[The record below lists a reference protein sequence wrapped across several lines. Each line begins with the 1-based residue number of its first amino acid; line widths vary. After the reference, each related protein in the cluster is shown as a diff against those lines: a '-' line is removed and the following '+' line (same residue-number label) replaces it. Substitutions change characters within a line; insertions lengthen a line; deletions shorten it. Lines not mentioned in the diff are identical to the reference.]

1 MKTIEVKD
9 KTLLIGEREKP
20 QIGDHEVLIK
30 VKASGI
36 NRADIAQK
44 HQLSQRSSTQGA
56 RWGNVLWRG
65 GEARGGGHVP
75 PPRYRNSRED
85 LLFQY
90 FDGCSFQLPCTH
102 FRSGRPRPKSSN

>member
-44 HQLSQRSSTQGA
+44 KWIISTSTRS
-56 RWGNVLWRG
+56 
-65 GEARGGGHVP
+65 
-75 PPRYRNSRED
+75 
-85 LLFQY
+85 
-90 FDGCSFQLPCTH
+90 
-102 FRSGRPRPKSSN
+102 K